1 MLPIDCE
8 VVSETGLNF
17 RLPLSGLM
25 GAGLVARIS
34 KPRRGR
40 GYFFVARLE
49 RETVSVAV
57 LADIGMAAVSQGE
70 VGDKAAHQCSRRAR
84 ERYMPRMML
93 PTTRISKFKHLS
105 VLP

>member
-1 MLPIDCE
+1 
-8 VVSETGLNF
+8 
-17 RLPLSGLM
+17 M

-34 KPRRGR
+34 KPRRDR

-49 RETVSVAV
+49 RKAVSTAV
-57 LADIGMAAVSQGE
+57 LADIGVAAVSNGE
-70 VGDKAAHQCSRRAR
+70 VDDKVAHQCSRSAR

-93 PTTRISKFKHLS
+93 PTTRISKFKHLR